1 MAGIAHARRLLG
13 APGPVC
19 PRAPRCQLASSNG
32 TVTAPLP
39 GLHFFT
45 GQSLSL
51 RLICAA
57 QICSCWPPRALAPLT
72 CMIFCSCLS
81 SSTTKTF
88 ISELSAM
95 TWQTFGE
102 LVGETPTEK
111 PLEAEPKGES
121 LPANCRAQGQPRFR
135 PCPPGVS
142 QWSGQE
148 CSEFQG
154 KARREGFLEEGA
166 WDLGFTGCI

>member
-1 MAGIAHARRLLG
+1 MPACEQQSDGD
-13 APGPVC
+13 
-19 PRAPRCQLASSNG
+19 
-32 TVTAPLP
+32 
-39 GLHFFT
+39 GL
-45 GQSLSL
+45 QSLSL
-51 RLICAA
+51 RLSRAPGV
-57 QICSCWPPRALAPLT
+57 CSSRLPRAPASLT
-72 CMIFCSCLS
+72 CMTFCSCLS

-102 LVGETPTEK
+102 LVGKTPTEK
-111 PLEAEPKGES
+111 PLEAEPKGEG
-121 LPANCRAQGQPRFR
+121 LPLNCRAQGQPRFGPR
-135 PCPPGVS
+135 PPGVS

-154 KARREGFLEEGA
+154 KALREGFLEEGA